1 MSIPTSSTSNR
12 GVRGLP
18 DESQTI
24 DNTSRVINRADFAAY
39 QNSLAEKAE
48 ARAQERQH
56 ARRRTLR
63 VSASPCLWTR
73 GSFMEMG
80 QFVGGNMAAG
90 FSGAAVVTGIGQV
103 DGRPVAVYAQDFSI
117 AGGTLG
123 GVRRRQD
130 HLAYG

>member
-48 ARAQERQH
+48 TRAQERQH
-56 ARRRTLR
+56 AKEKNTARERIAMF
-63 VSASPCLWTR
+63 VDE

-80 QFVGGNMAAG
+80 QFVGGN
-90 FSGAAVVTGIGQV
+90 FSDGLMVV
-103 DGRPVAVYAQDFSI
+103 
-117 AGGTLG
+117 
-123 GVRRRQD
+123 
-130 HLAYG
+130 

>member
-48 ARAQERQH
+48 TRAQGGGEH
-56 ARRRTLR
+56 AG
-63 VSASPCLWTR
+63 TR
-73 GSFMEMG
+73 GGTDEG
-80 QFVGGNMAAG
+80 ETREIDLDGAGGGAG
-90 FSGAAVVTGIGQV
+90 GSSGAA
-103 DGRPVAVYAQDFSI
+103 
-117 AGGTLG
+117 
-123 GVRRRQD
+123 
-130 HLAYG
+130 